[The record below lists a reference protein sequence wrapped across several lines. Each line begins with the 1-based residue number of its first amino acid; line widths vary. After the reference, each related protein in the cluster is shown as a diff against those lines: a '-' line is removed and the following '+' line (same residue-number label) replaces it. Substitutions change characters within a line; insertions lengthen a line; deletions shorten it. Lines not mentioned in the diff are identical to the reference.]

1 MKYIRERPSV
11 DELCEQ
17 YSITADEIK
26 KRNIYINSIKKIL
39 SGDDSR
45 KLIIVGPCSA
55 DRKRQ
60 SLNTLAD
67 YESYLTKYTTG
78 FLFFQG
84 YTW

>member
-1 MKYIRERPSV
+1 MKYIRE
-11 DELCEQ
+11 
-17 YSITADEIK
+17 
-26 KRNIYINSIKKIL
+26 KIL

-78 FLFFQG
+78 FLFSKG
-84 YTW
+84 IHGKAKDVRNLILINIP